1 MNARPGAIP
10 AARRRSPPYYHW
22 GVRPAACAGSINLGE
37 LNLRRST
44 SGLTCSLLVLAAS
57 PDFAGAAG
65 ADTPQ
70 QCAMVS
76 DDGDRLACYDRIFR
90 GKTGSDAPGGPAAAA
105 AGAATASGAVAAAAS
120 NPQQDFGL
128 TEAAKRALD
137 PERAKVEMPE
147 SVTGKVTAVGHR
159 PTGELVV
166 TLANG
171 QVWLQIDSD
180 SRAKVGVGQTV
191 TIKKASL
198 GSYLLIGPDKRATR
212 VRRIK

>member
-1 MNARPGAIP
+1 M
-10 AARRRSPPYYHW
+10 RS
-22 GVRPAACAGSINLGE
+22 
-37 LNLRRST
+37 ST
-44 SGLTCSLLVLAAS
+44 SGLTCGLLVLAAS
-57 PDFAGAAG
+57 SSLASAAG
-65 ADTPQ
+65 TETPQ
-70 QCAMVS
+70 QCARIS
-76 DDGDRLACYDRIFR
+76 EDASRLACYDRIFR
-90 GKTGSDAPGGPAAAA
+90 ATTAPGASVDAAAV
-105 AGAATASGAVAAAAS
+105 ASGVAVAGAAAS

-128 TEAAKRALD
+128 TEATKRALD
-137 PERAKVEMPE
+137 PERAKIEMPE